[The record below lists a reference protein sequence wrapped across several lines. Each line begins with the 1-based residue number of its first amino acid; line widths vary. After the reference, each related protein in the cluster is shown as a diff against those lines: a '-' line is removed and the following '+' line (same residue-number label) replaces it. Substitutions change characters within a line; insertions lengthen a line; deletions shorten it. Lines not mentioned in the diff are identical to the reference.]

1 MKNNNKGC
9 FIVIGIIALI
19 FLAIQATNFYKHS
32 QAGMMR
38 EARRSTNSYSP
49 STYYYEEYLEAYPT
63 GRYKAEADDSIFSIC
78 CRNYERY
85 EAYKQYMEILPHG
98 NHVREI
104 DSMATLAY
112 NKVKENPTIEGWDE
126 FMDNFPE
133 VFHRD
138 ASEQIQKIKEE
149 QERLAWATEATAW
162 ETASKLNTNDAY
174 TKYLDMYPKG
184 KHAKQAIDKQVALI
198 MGSSHGEMPKM
209 ERGYSTGESYS
220 TIEVENGT
228 QYRLNVLYSGP
239 QSKQVSLSP
248 YQTQTFRLANGTYRI
263 AVSAPGAVDVI
274 PYAGTEHLTGGG
286 YSSRFYISRY

>member
-1 MKNNNKGC
+1 MKNNKGC

-19 FLAIQATNFYKHS
+19 FLVNLAINTYKHS

-38 EARRSTNSYSP
+38 EARRSANFYAPTTYS
-49 STYYYEEYLEAYPT
+49 YEEYLEAYPT

-78 CRNYERY
+78 CRTHERY
-85 EAYKQYMEILPHG
+85 EAYKKYMEILPHG

-112 NKVKENPTIEGWDE
+112 NKVKENPTIEGWRE
-126 FMDNFPE
+126 YMDNFSE

-149 QERLAWATEATAW
+149 QERLAWATEAAAW
-162 ETASKLNTNDAY
+162 ETASKLNSRDAY

-184 KHAKQAIDKQVALI
+184 KHAKQAIDKQVSLI

-209 ERGYSTGESYS
+209 ERSYSTGESYS
-220 TIEVENGT
+220 TIEVENST
-228 QYRLNVLYSGP
+228 QYRLTVLYSGP

-248 YQTQTFRLANGTYRI
+248 YQTRSFNLANGTYRI
-263 AVSAPGAVDVI
+263 AVTASDAVGII
-274 PYAGTEHLTGGG
+274 PYVGTEHLTGGG
-286 YSSRFYISRY
+286 YSSKFYISRF